1 MINDMTSNEK
11 DTALAIYGLSDGVAA
26 LESAVTE
33 EEIEALQMEDNLFYA
48 KIKSKEQ
55 ELKSKYGDVLSM
67 ADFLLET
74 KYCYSKGKEYLS
86 FFGSLDST
94 IVAKTLVNDAE
105 YKKVFDDGRERL
117 LEYLTKRYSG
127 YDGCPVENLELETQ
141 TEQKEAL
148 REAKK
153 LMGVESRSKLDFIPL
168 NIIVE
173 LIMED
178 FPL

>member
-1 MINDMTSNEK
+1 MINDMTSTEK

-26 LESAVTE
+26 LEDAVTE
-33 EEIEALQMEDNLFYA
+33 EEIEALRMEDDLFYA

-105 YKKVFDDGRERL
+105 YKKVFDESSKRL
-117 LEYLTKRYSG
+117 LEYLKKKYENYQG
-127 YDGCPVENLELETQ
+127 VPVEFIGEETLS
-141 TEQKEAL
+141 EQKEAVK
-148 REAKK
+148 EAKK
-153 LMGVESRSKLDFIPL
+153 LMGLDPRSKLEFVPL
-168 NIIVE
+168 EIVAQMVLE
-173 LIMED
+173 YAI
-178 FPL
+178 